1 MARIQLEG
9 VTRRYGRTTA
19 INHLS
24 LDVKDNEFFVL
35 FGPAGAGKTTT
46 LKCIAGSEFPQ
57 EGLVKIDGRIVNLVE
72 PSDRNVSMVFENYAL
87 YPHLSV
93 YDNIAFPLRSKL
105 YRRSEAEIREA
116 IDRIARL
123 MRIDMLYDRK
133 PAQLSNGQRQRV
145 AIGRCLVRTPN
156 VFLMDE
162 PLAHLDAKL
171 KHTMRS
177 ELKEMQSAFN
187 TTTIYV
193 THDYMEAMS
202 LADRIAVLDKG
213 EVRQLGTAREMYYT
227 PGSEFVARLF
237 GEPEINLLPAQFSVS
252 DGEGWIALPD
262 GVRYKLPEDVT
273 AALKGAPSASL
284 DIGLRG
290 NDIEFSFER
299 RDGWIPG
306 TVYASE
312 PIGNK
317 VILTVAAAG
326 AQLRLVA
333 PNDTQARLD
342 STVYVRPNY
351 ERALYFDRAS
361 EAFITRH
368 DVEGI
373 LAYHRGD
380 REKGGEGSW
389 QC

>member
-9 VTRRYGRTTA
+9 VTRRYDRTTA
-19 INHLS
+19 INKLS

-57 EGLVKIDGRIVNLVE
+57 EGLVKIDGKIVNLVE

-105 YRRSEAEIREA
+105 YRKSEAEIKAA
-116 IDRIARL
+116 IDKIAKL
-123 MRIDMLYDRK
+123 MRIDMLYERK
-133 PAQLSNGQRQRV
+133 PSQLSNGQRQRV

-171 KHTMRS
+171 KHTMRT

-213 EVRQLGTAREMYYT
+213 EIRQLGTAKEMYYT
-227 PGSEFVARLF
+227 PASEFVAKLF
-237 GEPEINLLPAQFSVS
+237 GEPEINILPGSYSVE
-252 DGEGWIALPD
+252 DGQGWVSLPD
-262 GVRYKLPEDVT
+262 GVRYPVPADVAT
-273 AALKGAPSASL
+273 ALAGAPSREL
-284 DIGLRG
+284 DVGLRG
-290 NDIEFSFER
+290 NDIAFSFEKA
-299 RDGWIPG
+299 DGWIPG
-306 TVYASE
+306 TVYANE

-317 VILTVAAAG
+317 VIMTVSVAG
-326 AQLRLVA
+326 NHLRLVA
-333 PNDTQARLD
+333 PNDTQARMD
-342 STVYVRPNY
+342 STVYIQPNY
-351 ERALYFDRAS
+351 NNALYFDRAS
-361 EAFITRH
+361 EKFITRH
-368 DVEGI
+368 DIEGV
-373 LAYHRGD
+373 LSYHHGSKG
-380 REKGGEGSW
+380 KGGNA
-389 QC
+389 